1 MTNSGDTGPV
11 APRRPLGQ
19 PVGSPDAPMQEA
31 QRPSYGDRGR
41 TYSVADAQTGT
52 TAPVPPTEQ
61 PTGQPTGQPG
71 GPGGPGA
78 APARATGVAAPPGGH
93 ATADRARAEAARQK
107 AAARAARRSAA
118 NRPRQTR
125 RAKLRLTRVDPW
137 SVTKI
142 SFLLSIAFGV
152 MCVVAVF
159 LIFSI
164 LSAAGVWD
172 HVNQSIQQVVSE
184 SPGKQFDIKQYV
196 GMSRVMGI
204 TMLISVVDV
213 VLITAL
219 ATLGAFIYNLAA
231 AMLGG
236 LEVTLAEDLN

>member
-1 MTNSGDTGPV
+1 MMNSGDTGPV

-19 PVGSPDAPMQEA
+19 PGGATDARTQEA
-31 QRPSYGDRGR
+31 QRPSYGDSGR

-52 TAPVPPTEQ
+52 TAPVPPA
-61 PTGQPTGQPG
+61 GQAGAPG
-71 GPGGPGA
+71 IPGA

-93 ATADRARAEAARQK
+93 ATADRARADAARQK

-118 NRPRQTR
+118 NRPRQVR

-142 SFLLSIAFGV
+142 AFLLSIAFGV

-159 LIFSI
+159 LVFSI